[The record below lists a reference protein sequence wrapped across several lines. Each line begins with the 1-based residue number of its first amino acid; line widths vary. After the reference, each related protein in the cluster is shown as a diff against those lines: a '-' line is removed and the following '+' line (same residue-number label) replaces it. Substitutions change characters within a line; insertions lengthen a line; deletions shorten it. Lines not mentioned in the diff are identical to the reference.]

1 MTMEENVNWNLLHQF
16 ANQLGE
22 EGKDYRIHK
31 KSITDRNDTH
41 YEIVIE
47 YGHRKKTPD
56 ERV

>member
-1 MTMEENVNWNLLHQF
+1 MEENLNWNLLHQF

-31 KSITDRNDTH
+31 KTITDRTSTH
-41 YEIVIE
+41 HEIVIE

>member
-1 MTMEENVNWNLLHQF
+1 MEEKLNWNLLHQF

-31 KSITDRNDTH
+31 KSITDRISTH

-47 YGHRKKTPD
+47 YGHRSKSSNEK
-56 ERV
+56 E